1 MPRTSSASATP
12 SCSPGWRSART
23 DAAPASDLRFSDVGE
38 KKHLVGLPSAG
49 AVGGEVHGKGVRPG
63 QRGELVPPLTY
74 NLKHEMGLKLLG
86 ENILEVYL
94 GDIKTE
100 NEVQRKIVFILVG
113 KHTEPLEGLFGI
125 FIIAENDPVK
135 DGDEAIEDAVGDEG
149 LPDAL
154 VYAARPEEED
164 SVEAEARR
172 L

>member
-1 MPRTSSASATP
+1 MA
-12 SCSPGWRSART
+12 
-23 DAAPASDLRFSDVGE
+23 
-38 KKHLVGLPSAG
+38 H
-49 AVGGEVHGKGVRPG
+49 
-63 QRGELVPPLTY
+63 

-86 ENILEVYL
+86 ENIIEAYL

-113 KHTEPLEGLFGI
+113 KHTKPLEGLFGI

-154 VYAARPEEED
+154 VYAARPEEQD
-164 SVEAEARR
+164 PVEAEARR

>member
-1 MPRTSSASATP
+1 
-12 SCSPGWRSART
+12 
-23 DAAPASDLRFSDVGE
+23 
-38 KKHLVGLPSAG
+38 
-49 AVGGEVHGKGVRPG
+49 
-63 QRGELVPPLTY
+63 
-74 NLKHEMGLKLLG
+74 MGLKLG

-113 KHTEPLEGLFGI
+113 KHTKPLEGLFGI

-164 SVEAEARR
+164 PVEAEARR
-172 L
+172 LQVVKVSDGHCGKPRTDLFLHSFRRSPHLDLVDLFALWLVLSLSF

>member
-1 MPRTSSASATP
+1 MSAK
-12 SCSPGWRSART
+12 
-23 DAAPASDLRFSDVGE
+23 
-38 KKHLVGLPSAG
+38 KKHLVGLPSTG

-74 NLKHEMGLKLLG
+74 NLKHEIGLKLG

-113 KHTEPLEGLFGI
+113 KHTKPLEGLFGI

-154 VYAARPEEED
+154 VYAARPEEQD